1 MLTLKNDIINFI
13 SLQKQCSILYIIPW
27 NKTPMLKMGTLLLLR
42 EKSEFVYQGF
52 VADSRTTSEIS
63 SVCVVGFPLAWL
75 SKQRSIGA
83 SFLRQ
88 RMIALSGIK
97 SHSIQ
102 LNYLWWGSPIIIFG
116 FRLGSQWARKNL
128 KSPGQ
133 KNSWNQINQF
143 HEIFTDKI
151 PFYFF
156 ATSKMAKNQFLNWE
170 KV

>member
-1 MLTLKNDIINFI
+1 MLTLLSPFQNKAVFYTHTYPLKQNSNAKNGDTI
-13 SLQKQCSILYIIPW
+13 
-27 NKTPMLKMGTLLLLR
+27 LR

-102 LNYLWWGSPIIIFG
+102 LNYL
-116 FRLGSQWARKNL
+116 
-128 KSPGQ
+128 
-133 KNSWNQINQF
+133 
-143 HEIFTDKI
+143 
-151 PFYFF
+151 
-156 ATSKMAKNQFLNWE
+156 
-170 KV
+170 